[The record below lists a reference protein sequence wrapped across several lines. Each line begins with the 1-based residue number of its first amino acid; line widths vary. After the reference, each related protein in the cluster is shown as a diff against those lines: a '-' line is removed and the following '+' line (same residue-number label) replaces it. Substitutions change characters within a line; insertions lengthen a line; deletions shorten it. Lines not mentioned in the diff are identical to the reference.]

1 MKIHLWRNQSIDQ
14 WRWTLSSEKFP
25 HIMESGNSSKLE
37 QAMGDIQNTI
47 EWLLSK
53 NIIDHEETTDHAHC
67 SIAGAYNAIDGG
79 TD

>member
-1 MKIHLWRNQSIDQ
+1 
-14 WRWTLSSEKFP
+14 
-25 HIMESGNSSKLE
+25 MESGNSSKLE